1 MHNRKKQSNLVRL
14 VKEIKKKEKENP
26 IINQFEEKPEI
37 VTTHENTKELQE
49 ILVQTCIDYIK
60 KHNLT
65 DIDSVRFNV
74 DGLVESVK
82 EGKWVSFSDSYICVY
97 GIGFDCLERKN
108 GEINKIPITYLIDE
122 YY

>member
-1 MHNRKKQSNLVRL
+1 MSRKRSISLGKW

-37 VTTHENTKELQE
+37 VTTHDNTKELQE

-65 DIDSVRFNV
+65 DIDTVRFNV
-74 DGLVESVK
+74 DGLGESVK
-82 EGKWVSFSDSYICVY
+82 EGKWSSFSDSYLGLF
-97 GIGFDCLERKN
+97 GIGFDCLERKD
-108 GEINKIPITYLIDE
+108 GEINSVPITYYIDE
-122 YY
+122 SF